1 MKSLT
6 STYAT
11 GASLNALKSSP
22 SATARNY
29 RLRIP
34 APCGQLEVVVDDPVE
49 RRRGI
54 ALIAHPHP
62 LHGGTLDNK
71 VVQTLAKT
79 LLGLGYVA
87 VRPNFRGVGKSDG
100 EYGGG
105 EGEAED
111 MLAAA
116 RFAGEQFEEPLPFV
130 LAGFSFGAFVQ
141 SQVVRHLPGK
151 RLVLVAPAVNM
162 FDFGPV
168 PPDTVVIAAEDDE
181 LVPLA
186 SVEAWAR
193 PLGVEV
199 STVPG
204 AGHFFH
210 RRLDALSQTMIDL
223 CRC

>member
-1 MKSLT
+1 MT
-6 STYAT
+6 SICAA

-22 SATARNY
+22 TAAARNY

-49 RRRGI
+49 SRQGI

-116 RFAGEQFEEPLPFV
+116 RFVSGQFEEALPFV
-130 LAGFSFGAFVQ
+130 LVGFSFGAFVQ
-141 SQVVRHLPGK
+141 SRVTRQLPGK

-162 FDFGPV
+162 FDFGAV
-168 PPDTVVIAAEDDE
+168 PRDTVVIAAENDE

-186 SVEAWAR
+186 SIEAWAR
-193 PLGVEV
+193 PQGI
-199 STVPG
+199 TVAAVPE

-210 RRLDALSQTMIDL
+210 RRLDALSRTMIDL